1 MVVFHRVHLGL
12 GSKCKGQPQTAYT
25 EINHSTE
32 LDVLVR
38 K

>member
-12 GSKCKGQPQTAYT
+12 ESMCKGQPQTAYT
-25 EINHSTE
+25 EINQFNQQ
-32 LDVLVR
+32 